1 MIGIDVGGT
10 FTDVIAVREGRIETR
25 KVPATREAYL
35 SVLEGAER
43 ADASRSSV
51 LNHASTHGLNAIITR
66 RLPKIAFLTTTG
78 HRDLLDYARIWRPAE
93 AAMDPSWR
101 RSFSDVAR
109 PLVPRYLRRGV
120 VERTQADGQ
129 LLVPL
134 DEDQLRAELE
144 VLRRCEVEGVAICFL
159 NAFVNPTNE
168 QVAQRIVRE
177 VLGDVACS
185 ISSETS
191 PLARV
196 YGRAST
202 TVVDVIM
209 KISYVA
215 YNDHLTTG
223 LEKIG
228 FTGQL
233 NYADSAATLVS
244 ADAAMRRPHRIVF
257 SGPAAGTAACKHFGA
272 SIGDGELI
280 CVDVGGTSTD
290 LSVVTGGAPYLNTT
304 YELEHDLTVNSLST
318 SISTL
323 GAGGGSIAWINDL
336 GELRVGPDSAGG
348 VPGPCCY
355 GAGGT
360 RPTITDACLLS
371 GVLEA
376 DKFLGGEVPLHPDL
390 AEAGFLSLETDG
402 DLSRRVRDTWQLGVH
417 NIAEGIVNLALAHGV
432 NPVDYSLVA
441 YGAAGP
447 MLLPSVLDH
456 LTVRRVVIPPHP
468 GLFSAL
474 GLLTSDQVYSES
486 RSAYTV
492 LGADAVERV
501 AELLA
506 ETEATLRE
514 QLVGVDPSAVTVT
527 RSFDG
532 RLYGQ
537 SWDTPFVEIPDGPV
551 TEETVQT
558 MIDRFHD
565 TYERRNGTRFTTFPV
580 EAVTFRVQAVVRTDK
595 LTFEPLATRAATGG
609 APATSTTTVRHI
621 YGDDVTATVVERPDL
636 LSGDEIAGPA
646 IVREAMST
654 TVVPPGRTVRVGR
667 FGELVIS

>member
-1 MIGIDVGGT
+1 M
-10 FTDVIAVREGRIETR
+10 
-25 KVPATREAYL
+25 
-35 SVLEGAER
+35 
-43 ADASRSSV
+43 
-51 LNHASTHGLNAIITR
+51 
-66 RLPKIAFLTTTG
+66 
-78 HRDLLDYARIWRPAE
+78 
-93 AAMDPSWR
+93 
-101 RSFSDVAR
+101 
-109 PLVPRYLRRGV
+109 
-120 VERTQADGQ
+120 
-129 LLVPL
+129 
-134 DEDQLRAELE
+134 
-144 VLRRCEVEGVAICFL
+144 AICFL
-159 NAFVNPTNE
+159 NSFVNPTNE
-168 QVAQRIVRE
+168 QTAQRIVRE
-177 VLGDVACS
+177 VLGADVACS
-185 ISSETS
+185 ISTEAS
-191 PLARV
+191 PLARA

-202 TVVDVIM
+202 TVIDVIM

-215 YNDHLTTG
+215 YNEHLRTG
-223 LEKIG
+223 LDKLG

-244 ADAAMRRPHRIVF
+244 AEAAMRRPHRIVF

-272 SIGDGELI
+272 SIGDGDLI

-290 LSVVTGGAPYLNTT
+290 LSVVTGGSPYLNTT
-304 YELEHDLTVNSLST
+304 YELEHDMTINSLST

-371 GVLEA
+371 GVLQA
-376 DKFLGGEVPLHPDL
+376 DKFLGGEVRLHPDL
-390 AEAGFLSLETDG
+390 AEAGFLSLDTDG
-402 DLSRRVRDTWQLGVH
+402 DLARRVRDTWQLGLH
-417 NIAEGIVNLALAHGV
+417 NIAEGIVNLALTHGV
-432 NPVDYSLVA
+432 DPADYSLVA

-456 LTVRRVVIPPHP
+456 ITVRRVIVPPHP

-486 RSAYTV
+486 RSSYTV
-492 LGADAVERV
+492 LGDDAVERV
-501 AELLA
+501 EVLLA

-621 YGDDVTATVVERPDL
+621 YGDDVTATVVERSDL